1 MGIKNAKNSQFSSLK
16 LEQPRGL
23 INLVLFLLNQ
33 AFLRS
38 AHAFVVLMVT
48 NTFVVLTLFSCVT
61 PAGVSLDKST
71 VSFN

>member
-16 LEQPRGL
+16 LEQPCGL

-38 AHAFVVLMVT
+38 VHAFVVLMVT

-61 PAGVSLDKST
+61 PAGVSHDKST